1 MSSTVTTLLGFAALV
16 VTLAINAGF
25 VAVEF
30 AMVAA
35 DRSRIALA
43 AEQGS
48 RRAEQLDEMFRRLT
62 FHLSGAQIGV
72 TITSILLGFLAEPLL
87 GDALLGP
94 VGSLVG
100 ARAAH
105 TVAVVLALAIATV
118 VQLIAAELVP
128 KNVAVARP
136 ESTALLLAVPLRI
149 FDATFSAL
157 IGGIDR
163 TANRIVRAFGV
174 EPVEEL
180 DDVPTLAELASL
192 VRTSGAAGALGP
204 DATRLLS
211 RTIRFADRTAADALV
226 PRMEM
231 TALPLTATVADL
243 AVAVASH
250 GFSRYPVYGDDLDDI
265 VGVVLARDVFGVP
278 FGDRAAAPLAPFVT
292 PAVVVPESQPLENT
306 LPVLRRGGR
315 QMAVVI
321 DEYGGTAGILTL
333 EDVLEELVGEI
344 DDEYDQPEL
353 TPPTVVA
360 RGTRTFV
367 LDAGLHVDDV
377 AERCGLVMPEGPY
390 ETLAG
395 FVLVQLDRVPARGDT
410 FTWNG
415 WRFEVVEMDRHRI
428 VRVAVDAPDESNRPA
443 GSARPDP
450 RGGPYG
456 ADERRDDETGGAS

>member
-1 MSSTVTTLLGFAALV
+1 
-16 VTLAINAGF
+16 
-25 VAVEF
+25 
-30 AMVAA
+30 
-35 DRSRIALA
+35 
-43 AEQGS
+43 
-48 RRAEQLDEMFRRLT
+48 
-62 FHLSGAQIGV
+62 
-72 TITSILLGFLAEPLL
+72 
-87 GDALLGP
+87 
-94 VGSLVG
+94 
-100 ARAAH
+100 
-105 TVAVVLALAIATV
+105 
-118 VQLIAAELVP
+118 
-128 KNVAVARP
+128 
-136 ESTALLLAVPLRI
+136 
-149 FDATFSAL
+149 
-157 IGGIDR
+157 
-163 TANRIVRAFGV
+163 
-174 EPVEEL
+174 
-180 DDVPTLAELASL
+180 
-192 VRTSGAAGALGP
+192 
-204 DATRLLS
+204 
-211 RTIRFADRTAADALV
+211 
-226 PRMEM
+226 MEM
-231 TALPLTATVADL
+231 TALPLTATVADF

-278 FGDRAAAPLAPFVT
+278 FADRAAAPLAPFVT

-428 VRVAVDAPDESNRPA
+428 VRIAVDVPGEFNRPA

-450 RGGPYG
+450 RG
-456 ADERRDDETGGAS
+456 ASDVRRDDETGGVP